1 MPSPPLWLDYP
12 YEPRPPLERD
22 ATADVCVIGGG
33 VAGVSC
39 ARELALRGADVVLL
53 EARTV
58 ASGASGRNGGFLL
71 AGAAPFHVD
80 ARERWGAEV
89 ARRLYKRTVDVQE
102 EVYGLAAAIGAGA
115 AVRRVGSLRLATT
128 PEEAG
133 HVRQHV
139 EALLEDGFDAEL
151 VERDALEPALA
162 RIGRA
167 GCLVR
172 HDGALQPARWIRAL
186 ADDAERR
193 GVRLFE
199 ETPAQPDVR
208 ACTTTTGAKVEAST
222 VVVAADG
229 ALPRLVPEA
238 AGTVRARRL
247 HMLASAPLAEHVV
260 GTLVYARY
268 GYEYLQQT
276 PDGRIALGGFSD
288 LDGAD
293 SYTDREEGNPVVWE
307 RLERYLL
314 DDLGVRGAEITH
326 RWVGIVGFSDGDRPL
341 VRRIDE
347 RLYALGGYSGT
358 GNLIGFIA
366 GRAVAEHIATGRSS
380 DLHLLALEPA

>member
-1 MPSPPLWLDYP
+1 
-12 YEPRPPLERD
+12 
-22 ATADVCVIGGG
+22 VIGGG

-71 AGAAPFHVD
+71 AGGAPFHVD
-80 ARERWGAEV
+80 ARERWGSEV
-89 ARRLYKRTVDVQE
+89 ARRLYERTVAVQE
-102 EVYGLAAAIGAGA
+102 EVYGLAAAIGAGP

-128 PEEAG
+128 PEEAD
-133 HVRQHV
+133 HVRRHV

-151 VERDALEPALA
+151 VERDALGPALA
-162 RIGRA
+162 RIGHA
-167 GCLVR
+167 GCLVS

-186 ADDAERR
+186 ADDAERK
-193 GVRLFE
+193 GVRIFE
-199 ETPAQPDVR
+199 ETPARPGPP
-208 ACTTTTGAKVEAST
+208 ACAGASGATVDAKT
-222 VVVAADG
+222 VVAAADG

-247 HMLASAPLAEHVV
+247 HMLASAPLPERVV
-260 GTLVYARY
+260 STLVYARY
-268 GYEYLQQT
+268 GYEYFQQT
-276 PDGRIALGGFSD
+276 PEGRIALGGFSD
-288 LDGAD
+288 LDGAG

-314 DDLGVRGAEITH
+314 DELGVRGAEITH
-326 RWVGIVGFSDGDRPL
+326 RWVGIVGFSEGDRPL
-341 VRRIDE
+341 VRRMDE

-366 GRAVAEHIATGRSS
+366 GRAVAEHIASGRSS
-380 DLHLLALEPA
+380 DLDLLALEPA

>member
-1 MPSPPLWLDYP
+1 MPLWLDYR
-12 YEPRPPLERD
+12 YDPRPPLERGT
-22 ATADVCVIGGG
+22 TADVCVIGGG

-39 ARELALRGADVVLL
+39 ARELALRGAEVVLL

-80 ARERWGAEV
+80 ARQRWGTDV
-89 ARRLYKRTVDVQE
+89 ARRLYERTVEVQE

-128 PEEAG
+128 PEEAE
-133 HVRQHV
+133 HVRRHV
-139 EALLEDGFDAEL
+139 EALLADGFDAEL
-151 VERDALEPALA
+151 LERDALEPALA
-162 RIGRA
+162 RIGHA

-186 ADDAERR
+186 ADDAERKGGR
-193 GVRLFE
+193 KYEG
-199 ETPAQPDVR
+199 TPADPGPPAR
-208 ACTTTTGAKVEAST
+208 AGGTGATVDAST
-222 VVVAADG
+222 VVAAADG

-247 HMLASAPLAEHVV
+247 HMLASAPLEERMVN
-260 GTLVYARY
+260 TLVYARY
-268 GYEYLQQT
+268 GYEYFQQT
-276 PDGRIALGGFSD
+276 PEGRIALGGFSD

-293 SYTDREEGNPVVWE
+293 SYTDQEEGNPVVWE

-314 DDLGVRGAEITH
+314 DDLGVSGGEITH
-326 RWVGIVGFSDGDRPL
+326 RWVGIVGFSEGDRPL

-366 GRAVAEHIATGRSS
+366 GRAVAEHIASGRSS
-380 DLHLLALEPA
+380 DLDLLALEPA